1 MLTNLEPDVRDRVYC
16 ILYPEDYGTEDTSDE
31 KEEDDEEEEDDDDEK
46 EEEND
51 EKEEEEEKEEG
62 DAWMFQWFVRERQQN
77 LTN

>member
-31 KEEDDEEEEDDDDEK
+31 KEEDDEEEE
-46 EEEND
+46 EEND

-62 DAWMFQWFVRERQQN
+62 DA
-77 LTN
+77 